1 MSKRIADRSGRPT
14 VARARRSRPATGSV
28 TRLRMSGRTLALL
41 AAVALLGASFYFFPP
56 APWGHWYAER
66 DRFILLFMAVGLWGV
81 SWVLDEWTSRY

>member
-1 MSKRIADRSGRPT
+1 MSVRGADKS
-14 VARARRSRPATGSV
+14 RRRPAVRPARPRPGKGGAA
-28 TRLRMSGRTLALL
+28 RLRMSGRTLGLL
-41 AAVALLGASFYFFPP
+41 AAVAALGASFYFFPP